1 MMIIANDNCVNKIIY
16 HPSGFL
22 RSEVASVQYSFGNTK
37 VYIVKYC
44 QAEANFFFFVFFL
57 KTLHRKSIRSSEKIL
72 CLFCNL

>member
-44 QAEANFFFFVFFL
+44 QAEAKSFFFVFFFEDFTQ
-57 KTLHRKSIRSSEKIL
+57 KEH
-72 CLFCNL
+72 

>member
-1 MMIIANDNCVNKIIY
+1 MMIIANGNCVNKIIY

-44 QAEANFFFFVFFL
+44 QAEANSFFFVFF
-57 KTLHRKSIRSSEKIL
+57 
-72 CLFCNL
+72 FF

>member
-1 MMIIANDNCVNKIIY
+1 MMIIANGNCVNKIIY

-44 QAEANFFFFVFFL
+44 QAEANSFFFVFFFEDFTQ
-57 KTLHRKSIRSSEKIL
+57 KEH
-72 CLFCNL
+72 